1 MSQEVEN
8 LEDINLN
15 DLSTD
20 EQVSAYLESVA
31 AELGYTTEQG
41 GADIEAFAESLGLD
55 IEELT
60 SQFANSIDIV
70 K

>member
-1 MSQEVEN
+1 MSKEVEN
-8 LEDINLN
+8 LENINLN

-20 EQVSAYLESVA
+20 EQVSAYLENVA

-41 GADIEAFAESLGLD
+41 GADIEAFAKSLGLD

-60 SQFANSIDIV
+60 S
-70 K
+70 